1 MSTLEEQL
9 DQATQM
15 AVQKILDTMESLET
29 AFPSSDLEEFR
40 STFKRDFH
48 AKYEEI
54 KSQYGIEE
62 KLKLLERI
70 KGDKQLLNEL
80 VNTDW
85 QNVMESARS
94 RVLKQELSRYD
105 SLLQQEKQEIAEL
118 IGMIATSDTNAD
130 TQ

>member
-15 AVQKILDTMESLET
+15 AVQKILDKMESLET
-29 AFPSSDLEEFR
+29 AFPSCDLEEFR
-40 STFKRDFH
+40 STFQKDFH

-80 VNTDW
+80 VNTDQ
-85 QNVMESARS
+85 QNVMEGARL
-94 RVLKQELSRYD
+94 RILKQELSRYD
-105 SLLQQEKQEIAEL
+105 SLLQQEKQEINEL
-118 IGMIATSDTNAD
+118 IGMIATSDTHVD

>member
-15 AVQKILDTMESLET
+15 AVQKILDKVESLET

-40 STFKRDFH
+40 STFQKDFH

>member
-15 AVQKILDTMESLET
+15 AVQKIMDKVESLET

-40 STFKRDFH
+40 STFQRHFY

-80 VNTDW
+80 VNSD
-85 QNVMESARS
+85 QHNVLESACS

-105 SLLQQEKQEIAEL
+105 SLLEQEKQEITEL
-118 IGMIATSDTNAD
+118 VGMISTSVTNAD
-130 TQ
+130 TK